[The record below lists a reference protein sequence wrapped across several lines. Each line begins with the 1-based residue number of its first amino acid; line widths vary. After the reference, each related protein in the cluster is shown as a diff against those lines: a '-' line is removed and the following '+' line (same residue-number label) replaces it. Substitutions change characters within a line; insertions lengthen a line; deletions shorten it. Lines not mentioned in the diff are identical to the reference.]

1 MRRLEYFTSFWE
13 FSNDRAIELASRLVE
28 LAPDG
33 LTHVYFTSG
42 GSESNEAALRMA
54 RYVHSRR
61 GHEGRDW
68 ILARRSAYHGI
79 GYGSGSASGLP
90 IYHEGFGPMLPHVR
104 HLTPPWP
111 YRTELFD
118 GRDPTDFCLDELERT
133 ISELGGDRIAAMIG
147 EPIMGVGGML
157 VPPDDYWP
165 RVRELLSAHGIL
177 LIFDEVVT
185 AFGRTGSWFG
195 AQHFGVEPDLIV
207 TAKGITS
214 GYVPLGA
221 VLVSE
226 PVAEELARDHGF
238 PVGFTY
244 NGHPTACAVALRNLE
259 IIEREGLL
267 DQARRVG
274 AFLLDE
280 LSGLEELPVV
290 GEVRGVGMML
300 GIELVVRQADPHA
313 DFDALGSARR
323 HPARDRR
330 SRARLRPHA
339 RAVPAA
345 RHDRGRGRRGG
356 GRRALR
362 ARAIVRPTGASRPD
376 DRAQRSSPPATAR
389 PSRSPPA
396 SGCRSST
403 ATAARSWT
411 GGRSPTRATAT
422 TSTRRW
428 STPARRCA
436 ASCPASATPSTAPAA
451 ARWSPWCRTPAPAS
465 TTRSSPRATPSATGC
480 SAARPITP
488 AAPRTSPPRSPS
500 TAARCPAPRR
510 RSTCSWP
517 SRGRQTAS
525 SHLNRRPPQAG
536 DSVTFEAEIDVLVV
550 LSACPMDLNPINAT
564 MGDIGCGLFRAPAT

>member
-1 MRRLEYFTSFWE
+1 MSTVTVTTAAEQLIERDRQLLIHPYLPGATQERVVMTEGSGCRLKDVEGREYLDATGGLWLAQIGHGRAEIAEVAAQQMRRLEYFTSFWE
-13 FSNDRAIELASRLVE
+13 FSNDRAIELASHLVE
-28 LAPDG
+28 LAPRG
-33 LTHVYFTSG
+33 LTRVYFTSG

-61 GHEGRDW
+61 GYESRDW

-90 IYHEGFGPMLPHVR
+90 IYHDGFGPMLPHVR

-118 GRDPTDFCLDELERT
+118 GRDPADFCLDELERT

-195 AQHFGVEPDLIV
+195 AQHFGVEPDLVV

-226 PVAEELARDHGF
+226 PVAEELGRDHGF

-244 NGHPTACAVALRNLE
+244 NGHPTACAVALRNLQ

-280 LSGLEELPVV
+280 LSALRELPVV
-290 GEVRGVGMML
+290 GDVRGVGMML
-300 GIELVVRQADPHA
+300 GIELVSDKQARTPISMHSAPHDVIRRETGVLVRDCAHTLVLSPPLVMTEAEAGEVVAAVRSVLERVQPD
-313 DFDALGSARR
+313 GS
-323 HPARDRR
+323 
-330 SRARLRPHA
+330 
-339 RAVPAA
+339 
-345 RHDRGRGRRGG
+345 
-356 GRRALR
+356 
-362 ARAIVRPTGASRPD
+362 IASR
-376 DRAQRSSPPATAR
+376 
-389 PSRSPPA
+389 
-396 SGCRSST
+396 
-403 ATAARSWT
+403 
-411 GGRSPTRATAT
+411 
-422 TSTRRW
+422 
-428 STPARRCA
+428 
-436 ASCPASATPSTAPAA
+436 
-451 ARWSPWCRTPAPAS
+451 
-465 TTRSSPRATPSATGC
+465 
-480 SAARPITP
+480 
-488 AAPRTSPPRSPS
+488 
-500 TAARCPAPRR
+500 
-510 RSTCSWP
+510 
-517 SRGRQTAS
+517 
-525 SHLNRRPPQAG
+525 
-536 DSVTFEAEIDVLVV
+536 
-550 LSACPMDLNPINAT
+550 
-564 MGDIGCGLFRAPAT
+564 